1 MNEVRSPHGCLYGDV
16 FIQSSAAAD
25 EDMRTIRFTRFFATH
40 ILTESILWLCI
51 RFAPVSRF
59 LSRIPVRPS
68 AVTVNF
74 RSDRFRG
81 KKRPVGFLTEFFSG
95 ICRSKDNLITVSIFL
110 LCNYLMYTLYNL

>member
-1 MNEVRSPHGCLYGDV
+1 MPRRIKNGREANELRSPHGCLYGDAC
-16 FIQSSAAAD
+16 IQSAAVAD

-68 AVTVNF
+68 SAETVNF
-74 RSDRFRG
+74 RKFENLKTICDILECTPNDLFVEYY
-81 KKRPVGFLTEFFSG
+81 RP
-95 ICRSKDNLITVSIFL
+95 KQD
-110 LCNYLMYTLYNL
+110 